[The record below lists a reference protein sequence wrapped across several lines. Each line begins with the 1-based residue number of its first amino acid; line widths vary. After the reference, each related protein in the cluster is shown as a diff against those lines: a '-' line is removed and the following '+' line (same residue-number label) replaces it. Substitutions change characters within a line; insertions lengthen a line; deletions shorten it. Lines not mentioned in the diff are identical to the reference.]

1 MKVLFNNIKHLI
13 VGVLIGTPTL
23 IRNWKNKIF
32 KDWQWDL
39 LVGLVLALIGLL
51 TNITSLI
58 LVIPFAFTVLSQF
71 YNRLFEPKD
80 FTLRMVFPLII
91 FITIQIWLI

>member
-1 MKVLFNNIKHLI
+1 
-13 VGVLIGTPTL
+13 VLISALAL

-58 LVIPFAFTVLSQF
+58 LVIPFALTVVNQL
-71 YNRLFEPKD
+71 YNKLFEPKD
-80 FTLRMVFPLII
+80 FALRMVFPMV
-91 FITIQIWLI
+91 IWVLKLL

>member
-1 MKVLFNNIKHLI
+1 MIIKKLAS
-13 VGVLIGTPTL
+13 VLISALAL

-39 LVGLVLALIGLL
+39 LVGLALALIGLL

-58 LVIPFAFTVLSQF
+58 LVIPFAFTVVNQF
-71 YNRLFEPKD
+71 YNKLFEPKD
-80 FTLRMVFPLII
+80 FALRMVFPLII
-91 FITIQIWLI
+91 FIAIQI